1 MRDTSIVASMPP
13 VLLLATAVTGVV
25 DAVSY
30 LGLGHVFTANMTGN
44 VVFLGFAFAG
54 APGLSI
60 RHSALSLLAFGLG
73 ALMGG
78 RMAAQAD
85 ANSGRWITRA
95 FLWEAFFLL
104 AAMTGSF
111 GLANQS
117 ERHNVQVEIVIAF
130 SALAMGLRN
139 AVVRKLAVSDLT
151 TTVLTLTVTGL
162 AADSTFA
169 RGDNPRWKRRLA
181 AVLSMLG
188 GAAAGAFLIQRSI
201 ALPLGISVAAAAGCA
216 LASSRIES
224 RRER

>member
-1 MRDTSIVASMPP
+1 MKDTSIAASMPP

-78 RMAAQAD
+78 RTAARAD
-85 ANSGRWITRA
+85 ASSGRWITRA
-95 FLWEAFFLL
+95 FLWEMLFLL
-104 AAMTGSF
+104 AAMASSI
-111 GLANQS
+111 GLTNQS
-117 ERHNVQVEIVIAF
+117 QGRNYQVELVIAC
-130 SALAMGLRN
+130 SAVAMGLRN

-151 TTVLTLTVTGL
+151 TTVLTLTITGL

-169 RGDNPRWKRRLA
+169 KGDNPRWQRRFA
-181 AVLSMLG
+181 AVLAMLG
-188 GAAAGAFLIQRSI
+188 GAAAGTLLMQRSI
-201 ALPLGISVAAAAGCA
+201 ALPLGICVAAAGGCA
-216 LASSRIES
+216 LASSRIDS
-224 RRER
+224 RRKT

>member
-1 MRDTSIVASMPP
+1 MKDTSIAASMPP
-13 VLLLATAVTGVV
+13 VLLVATAVTGVV

-60 RHSALSLLAFGLG
+60 RHSVLSLLAFGLG

-78 RMAAQAD
+78 RMAARAD
-85 ANSGRWITRA
+85 ASSRRWITRA
-95 FLWEAFFLL
+95 FLWETFFLL
-104 AAMTGSF
+104 AAMASSI
-111 GLANQS
+111 GLTNQS
-117 ERHNVQVEIVIAF
+117 QGRNYQVELVIAC
-130 SALAMGLRN
+130 SAVAMGLRN

-151 TTVLTLTVTGL
+151 TTVLTLTITGL

-169 RGDNPRWKRRLA
+169 KGDNPRWQRRFA
-181 AVLSMLG
+181 AVLAMLG
-188 GAAAGAFLIQRSI
+188 GAAAGTLLIQRSI
-201 ALPLGISVAAAAGCA
+201 ALPLGICVAAAAGAA

-224 RRER
+224 RRKT